1 MSEMNEKIIEKIKKC
16 LELANNNPSAEEAKS
31 AALMAQKL
39 LAKYNISMEDVKDVG
54 SVEEIEESPIWF
66 KDLVTW
72 GVVRGWKYQLAEIVA
87 SNFRC
92 KHFFYGKDA
101 VVFYG
106 HKTDVQVAKQIYT
119 FLFQNGD
126 KLANKLVYKMIRDAK
141 KAGIKS
147 NTSGVYNSFVKGY
160 MAGLKEAL
168 GKQCTALMIVVPED
182 VNEAYTERSKGFKS
196 MNAGMRN
203 NGLDIGAYGEGVKA
217 GKSAMANR
225 AIEG

>member
-1 MSEMNEKIIEKIKKC
+1 MSEMNEKIVEKIKKC

-39 LAKYNISMEDVKDVG
+39 LAKYNISIEDIEDIG
-54 SVEEIEESPIWF
+54 TTEEIEESPIWF

-87 SNFRC
+87 GNFRC
-92 KHFFYGKDA
+92 KHFFYGKAA
-101 VVFYG
+101 VAFYG
-106 HKTDVQVAKQIYT
+106 HKTDVQVAKQVYT
-119 FLFQNGD
+119 FLYQNGD

-141 KAGIKS
+141 KAGAKS

-160 MAGLKEAL
+160 MTGLREAL
-168 GKQCTALMIVVPED
+168 GEQCTALMIVVPED
-182 VNEAYTERSKGFKS
+182 VKEAYTERSKSFKS

-203 NGLDIGAYGEGVKA
+203 NGMDSEAYNRGVVA
-217 GKSAMANR
+217 GKTAMANR
-225 AIEG
+225 AIED

>member
-39 LAKYNISMEDVKDVG
+39 LAKYNISMEDVKGVG
-54 SVEEIEESPIWF
+54 PVEEIEESPIWF

-72 GVVRGWKYQLAEIVA
+72 GVARGWKYQLAEIVA

-92 KHFFYGKDA
+92 KHFFYGKAA

-182 VNEAYTERSKGFKS
+182 VKDAYVERAKRFKS
-196 MNAGMRN
+196 MNVGMRN
-203 NGLDIGAYGEGVKA
+203 NGFSNGAYSEGVKA
-217 GKSAMANR
+217 GKSAMTSR

>member
-39 LAKYNISMEDVKDVG
+39 LAKYNISMSDVEDV
-54 SVEEIEESPIWF
+54 VEEQIEESPVWF

-72 GVVRGWKYQLAEIVA
+72 GVARGWKYELAAIVA

-92 KHFFYGKDA
+92 KHFFYGKQA
-101 VVFYG
+101 AVFYG
-106 HKTDVQVAKQIYT
+106 HKTDVQVAKEIYT
-119 FLFQNGD
+119 FLFKNGD

-160 MAGLKEAL
+160 LAGLKDAL
-168 GKQCTALMIVVPED
+168 GQQCTALMIIVPED
-182 VNEAYTERSKGFKS
+182 VKNAYAEKSKGFKS
-196 MNAGMRN
+196 MNAGMRS
-203 NGLDIGAYGEGVKA
+203 NGFSNEAYSEGVKA